1 MKSLLSLVEKKSLT
15 YRHERSLEGS
25 LPSIIIYDI
34 KKINE
39 LFEIKETFLGIDGP
53 SDNFFVKKNV
63 STDPERGEPG
73 DDLQQEDLEIGFK
86 SLHEEEGER

>member
-1 MKSLLSLVEKKSLT
+1 M
-15 YRHERSLEGS
+15 
-25 LPSIIIYDI
+25 IYDI

-39 LFEIKETFLGIDGP
+39 LFEIKETFLGNDGL
-53 SDNFFVKKNV
+53 SDNFFCKNV